1 MYYDEIPLGEVIK
14 QTKTKNSDECIVC
27 HYWYFNHRFIA
38 VFTLKKI
45 KSQNSLFFSWVWRE
59 IRTRIKP
66 VF

>member
-38 VFTLKKI
+38 VFTLKKNK
-45 KSQNSLFFSWVWRE
+45 KSKFTFF
-59 IRTRIKP
+59 
-66 VF
+66 